1 MSPVSRNRRSNTK
14 KQQGNKKRS
23 GNPASPK
30 NIPTPRERLDLSD
43 LHSGNPFGHPSG
55 LSFLQRLAGAGSAR
69 PDWFG
74 PSIEGLLDEAEVLLD
89 AQGPRQLED
98 MTAHLLGAH
107 VHKAV
112 QDEHSLFLGDWV
124 EELIDVAERE
134 AREQLADGAPGG
146 RAACLLLHGL
156 TSVGSPAV
164 AHMADAALSRLHP
177 VVHGTDTGEHWPDWL
192 GSAAKPLMTGD
203 VWTMRDVYGSRI
215 GVIAATS
222 YPNGADPAVYLFD
235 VDACGFVVLAGGG
248 TFDDAD
254 QAAAAWCTAVGA
266 AAADCVPQPLDKA
279 DTEALRCLI
288 EVDLSEIT
296 IHGTESRAV
305 WDEWF
310 RALRRIHDLSDALQR
325 HGSSLPTPL
334 NLYQDIDVTPTVDA
348 FSAWLWHEHGEEP
361 EPEAVGALVG
371 EWLEGALP
379 DTADSVS
386 PHRIEHQLGLINDWI
401 PDHPATIGA
410 KRLLPHWVR
419 FLAQRA
425 NIPDTAAAAAL
436 ATLATASGGGH
447 RAAEHCR
454 DVH

>member
-30 NIPTPRERLDLSD
+30 NIPTPRERLNLSG
-43 LHSGNPFGHPSG
+43 LRAGNPFGDPSG
-55 LSFLQRLAGAGSAR
+55 LSFLQRLAGAESAR

-74 PSIEGLLDEAEVLLD
+74 PSIEGLLDEAEVLFD
-89 AQGPRQLED
+89 AQSPRQLED
-98 MTAHLLGAH
+98 MTARLLGAH

-112 QDEHSLFLGDWV
+112 QDEHSLFLDYWV
-124 EELIDVAERE
+124 EELIDVTERR
-134 AREQLADGAPGG
+134 AREQLVAGAPGS
-146 RAACLLLHGL
+146 RAANLLLHGL

-177 VVHGTDTGEHWPDWL
+177 IVHGTDIAGDRPDWL
-192 GSAAKPLMTGD
+192 DSAAKPQMTGD
-203 VWTMRDVYGSRI
+203 VWTMRDVYGSRL

-235 VDACGFVVLAGGG
+235 IDACGFVVLAGGG
-248 TFDDAD
+248 TFDDVQ
-254 QAAAAWCTAVGA
+254 QAAAAWRTAVGA
-266 AAADCVPQPLDKA
+266 AAIDCVPQPLDKA
-279 DTEALRCLI
+279 HTEALRCLI

-296 IHGTESRAV
+296 IRGTESRAV

-310 RALRRIHDLSDALQR
+310 RALRRIHDLSNALQR

-334 NLYQDIDVTPTVDA
+334 SLYQDIDVTPTVEA
-348 FSAWLWHEHGEEP
+348 FSAWLRHEHGKEP
-361 EPEAVGALVG
+361 DPEAVEALVG

-386 PHRIEHQLGLINDWI
+386 PHRIEHQLGLINDWM

-410 KRLLPHWVR
+410 KGLLPHWVR
-419 FLAQRA
+419 FLAQRTD
-425 NIPDTAAAAAL
+425 IPDNAAAAAL
-436 ATLATASGGGH
+436 ATLATVSGGGH

>member
-1 MSPVSRNRRSNTK
+1 MSRNRRSNTK

-30 NIPTPRERLDLSD
+30 NIPTPREPLDLSG
-43 LHSGNPFGHPSG
+43 LRAGNPFGDPSG

-74 PSIEGLLDEAEVLLD
+74 PSIEGILDEAEVLLD

-98 MTAHLLGAH
+98 MTARLLGAH

-112 QDEHSLFLGDWV
+112 QDEHSLFLGNWV
-124 EELIDVAERE
+124 EELIAVAERR
-134 AREQLADGAPGG
+134 ARLPVAGAPGS
-146 RAACLLLHGL
+146 RAANLLLHGL

-164 AHMADAALSRLHP
+164 AHMADAALSRLQP
-177 VVHGTDTGEHWPDWL
+177 VVNGADSGEDWPDWL
-192 GSAAKPLMTGD
+192 NSAAKPLMTGD
-203 VWTMRDVYGSRI
+203 VWTMRDVYGSRL
-215 GVIAATS
+215 GVIAATN

-235 VDACGFVVLAGGG
+235 IDACGFVVLAGGG
-248 TFDDAD
+248 TFDDVQ
-254 QAAAAWCTAVGA
+254 QAAAAWRTAVGA

-279 DTEALRCLI
+279 HTEALRCLI

-296 IHGTESRAV
+296 IRGTESRAV

-310 RALRRIHDLSDALQR
+310 RALRRIHDLSDTLQR

-334 NLYQDIDVTPTVDA
+334 NLYQDIDVTPTVEA
-348 FSAWLWHEHGEEP
+348 FSAWLRQEHGEEP
-361 EPEAVGALVG
+361 DPEAVEALVG

-425 NIPDTAAAAAL
+425 KLPDTAAAAAL
-436 ATLATASGGGH
+436 ATLATVSGGGH

>member
-23 GNPASPK
+23 GNPESPK
-30 NIPTPRERLDLSD
+30 NIPTPPERLNLSG
-43 LHSGNPFGHPSG
+43 LLAGNPFGDPSG
-55 LSFLQRLAGAGSAR
+55 LSFLQRLAGPGSAR
-69 PDWFG
+69 PDWFE
-74 PSIEGLLDEAEVLLD
+74 PSIEGILDEAEVLLD

-98 MTAHLLGAH
+98 MTARLLGAH

-112 QDEHSLFLGDWV
+112 QDEHSLFLGNWV
-124 EELIDVAERE
+124 EELIDVTERR
-134 AREQLADGAPGG
+134 ARERLIAGAPGS
-146 RAACLLLHGL
+146 RAANLLLHGL

-164 AHMADAALSRLHP
+164 AHMADAALSRLYP
-177 VVHGTDTGEHWPDWL
+177 VVHSTDTGEDWPDWL
-192 GSAAKPLMTGD
+192 SSAAKPQMTGD
-203 VWTMRDVYGSRI
+203 VWTMRDVYGSRL
-215 GVIAATS
+215 GVIATTS

-235 VDACGFVVLAGGG
+235 IDACGFVVLAGGG
-248 TFDDAD
+248 TFDDVQ
-254 QAAAAWCTAVGA
+254 QAAAAWRTAVGA
-266 AAADCVPQPLDKA
+266 AAAECVPQPLDKA
-279 DTEALRCLI
+279 HTEALRCLI

-296 IHGTESRAV
+296 IRGTESRAV

-310 RALRRIHDLSDALQR
+310 RALRRIHDLSDVLQR
-325 HGSSLPTPL
+325 HGSSLPPPL
-334 NLYQDIDVTPTVDA
+334 NLYQDIDVAPTVEA
-348 FSAWLWHEHGEEP
+348 FSTWLRQEHGEETD
-361 EPEAVGALVG
+361 PEAVDALVG

-410 KRLLPHWVR
+410 KRLLPQWVR

-425 NIPDTAAAAAL
+425 DIPDTATAAAL
-436 ATLATASGGGH
+436 ATLATVSGGGH

-454 DVH
+454 AVH